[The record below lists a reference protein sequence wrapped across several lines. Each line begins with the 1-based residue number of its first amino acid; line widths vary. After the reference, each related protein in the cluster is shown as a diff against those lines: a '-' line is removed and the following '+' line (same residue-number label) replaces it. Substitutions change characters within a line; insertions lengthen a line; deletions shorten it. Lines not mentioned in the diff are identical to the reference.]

1 MLLIYFFLFYEIDN
15 LFSLNIVFS
24 KRKYLKYC
32 IFRKFMNSKPKQI
45 SFLEFLIDENA
56 SPDDSLGEVIFPK
69 GFEVR
74 DLENLR
80 KEFEILAN
88 RYGLSLPAK
97 LKKGNLVLEW
107 KPLPGE
113 IQNNTEKKF
122 GKVKLKPKVSNL
134 TTEELIAFSESF
146 VNIQKN

>member
-15 LFSLNIVFS
+15 LSTLNIVFY
-24 KRKYLKYC
+24 KYLSIKCC

-56 SPDDSLGEVIFPK
+56 SQDDSLGEVIFPK

>member
-1 MLLIYFFLFYEIDN
+1 
-15 LFSLNIVFS
+15 
-24 KRKYLKYC
+24 
-32 IFRKFMNSKPKQI
+32 MNSKPKQI

-56 SPDDSLGEVIFPK
+56 SQDDSLGEVIFPK

-107 KPLPGE
+107 KPLPGKSK
-113 IQNNTEKKF
+113 IILKRNLV
-122 GKVKLKPKVSNL
+122 KVKLKPKVSNL

>member
-1 MLLIYFFLFYEIDN
+1 
-15 LFSLNIVFS
+15 
-24 KRKYLKYC
+24 
-32 IFRKFMNSKPKQI
+32 MNSKPKQI
-45 SFLEFLIDENA
+45 SFLEFLIDENE
-56 SPDDSLGEVIFPK
+56 SQDDSLGEVIFPK

-107 KPLPGE
+107 SLYQGKSKIIMIRNL
-113 IQNNTEKKF
+113 KK
-122 GKVKLKPKVSNL
+122 L
-134 TTEELIAFSESF
+134 
-146 VNIQKN
+146 NISLRFQI

>member
-1 MLLIYFFLFYEIDN
+1 MP
-15 LFSLNIVFS
+15 FSPD
-24 KRKYLKYC
+24 
-32 IFRKFMNSKPKQI
+32 IFRKFMNSNPKQI

-56 SPDDSLGEVIFPK
+56 SQDDSLGEVIFPK

-107 KPLPGE
+107 MPLPGE
-113 IQNNTEKKF
+113 IQNNNDKKF
-122 GKVKLKPKVSNL
+122 EKVKYKPKVSNL

>member
-1 MLLIYFFLFYEIDN
+1 MLYVED
-15 LFSLNIVFS
+15 V
-24 KRKYLKYC
+24 
-32 IFRKFMNSKPKQI
+32 MNSKPTQI
-45 SFLEFLIDENA
+45 SFMEYLLNGYENV
-56 SPDDSLGEVIFPK
+56 DDALGEIVFPK

-80 KEFEILAN
+80 YEFEKLAN
-88 RYGLSLPAK
+88 RYGLTLPAK
-97 LKKGNLVLEW
+97 LKKGSLVLEW

-146 VNIQKN
+146 VNIQKNRNRFLLSI

>member
-1 MLLIYFFLFYEIDN
+1 
-15 LFSLNIVFS
+15 
-24 KRKYLKYC
+24 
-32 IFRKFMNSKPKQI
+32 MNSKPKQI

-56 SPDDSLGEVIFPK
+56 SQDDSLGEVIFPK

-113 IQNNTEKKF
+113 IQNNTEHINEVRF
-122 GKVKLKPKVSNL
+122 VTLQHTISTKL
-134 TTEELIAFSESF
+134 F
-146 VNIQKN
+146 VYIYIYLVN

>member
-1 MLLIYFFLFYEIDN
+1 M
-15 LFSLNIVFS
+15 
-24 KRKYLKYC
+24 
-32 IFRKFMNSKPKQI
+32 
-45 SFLEFLIDENA
+45 
-56 SPDDSLGEVIFPK
+56 
-69 GFEVR
+69 
-74 DLENLR
+74 ENLR

-122 GKVKLKPKVSNL
+122 GKVKLKTISIDSKIKQKIKLDKDDIKLIKKEASYFFKTYSYSKNVPK
-134 TTEELIAFSESF
+134 IY
-146 VNIQKN
+146 I

>member
-1 MLLIYFFLFYEIDN
+1 ML
-15 LFSLNIVFS
+15 
-24 KRKYLKYC
+24 YLEDV
-32 IFRKFMNSKPKQI
+32 MNSKPTQI
-45 SFLEFLIDENA
+45 SFMEYLLNGYETV
-56 SPDDSLGEVIFPK
+56 DDALGEIVFPK

-80 KEFEILAN
+80 YEFEKLAN
-88 RYGLSLPAK
+88 RYGLTLPAK

>member
-1 MLLIYFFLFYEIDN
+1 
-15 LFSLNIVFS
+15 
-24 KRKYLKYC
+24 
-32 IFRKFMNSKPKQI
+32 MNSKPKQI

-56 SPDDSLGEVIFPK
+56 SLDDSLGEVIFPK

-113 IQNNTEKKF
+113 IQNNNDKKF
-122 GKVKLKPKVSNL
+122 EKVKYKPKVSNL